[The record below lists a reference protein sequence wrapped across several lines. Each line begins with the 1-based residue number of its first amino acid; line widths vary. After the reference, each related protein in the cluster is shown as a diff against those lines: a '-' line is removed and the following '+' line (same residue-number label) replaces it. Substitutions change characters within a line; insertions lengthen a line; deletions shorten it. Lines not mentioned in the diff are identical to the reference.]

1 MTEHKRGVSSKTW
14 LMAALAFAAGP
25 LMSLLHETD
34 TLSPSLGATLWP
46 IAFAAAAAA
55 AGLLIGLIIA
65 IRASGILGAVVI
77 IPNVP
82 VFLFYGFLLLFFGMG
97 GSR

>member
-14 LMAALAFAAGP
+14 LMAAPAFAAGP

-46 IAFAAAAAA
+46 IAFVAAATA
-55 AGLLIGLIIA
+55 AGLLIGVIIA